1 MSEPLRL
8 SVPRRTTTP
17 PRELSPEQRA
27 TLHRIA
33 DCLVP
38 ARGDDPSATQAP
50 DYDQWLDRCIAAR
63 REDIELLVSTLER
76 LVQLNGVDLDQ
87 ALRRLHA
94 DDAEGRFHLV
104 SSIVAG
110 AYLAGDEIRRRI
122 GYPGQF
128 RQPAK
133 VDDAAN
139 ELADGI
145 LDPVFNR
152 GHIYVS
158 AAGE

>member
-17 PRELSPEQRA
+17 PRELSPEQWA

-122 GYPGQF
+122 SYPGQF

-145 LDPVFNR
+145 LDPVLNR